1 MKRFAE
7 RLARARSA
15 KGVSKHEL
23 EELSGLSRGAIKA
36 YERGTTLPRIDS
48 LAKLAEALGV
58 SINWLA
64 YGNHP
69 PKADRELMAKLVAQ
83 EKRLEEER

>member
-1 MKRFAE
+1 MKKFSE
-7 RLARARSA
+7 RLMRARSA
-15 KGVSKHEL
+15 KGLSKHEL

-36 YERGTTLPRIDS
+36 YERGNTLPRIDS

-58 SINWLA
+58 SINWLT

-69 PKADRELMAKLVAQ
+69 PKADRELMAKLVRY
-83 EKRLEEER
+83 ENKLDV